1 MDSTIEGKDKE
12 ICQLIGEVEMLKKK
26 VFYLQQKDQND
37 VTQKRES
44 ITETI
49 QTIQRDTEIIT
60 NVPPQQEITTM
71 QKTIENLQATVK
83 SLTEKNLKLK
93 DTNKLQKNQLQ
104 HTNTRKSHSPSNVNI
119 SPQGKLQL
127 VPNVPGDKDGEII
140 ELRLK
145 LSQAN
150 ETIASLKRVHYEK
163 TEKGMKREFE
173 KELDKLKDRLAFK
186 ENELREMKGEQQL
199 EPSPPKKKQK
209 QTKDK

>member
-1 MDSTIEGKDKE
+1 
-12 ICQLIGEVEMLKKK
+12 
-26 VFYLQQKDQND
+26 
-37 VTQKRES
+37 
-44 ITETI
+44 
-49 QTIQRDTEIIT
+49 
-60 NVPPQQEITTM
+60 
-71 QKTIENLQATVK
+71 
-83 SLTEKNLKLK
+83 
-93 DTNKLQKNQLQ
+93 LQKNQLQ
-104 HTNTRKSHSPSNVNI
+104 HVNTRKSYSPSNN